1 MRLKSESISH
11 LVMST
16 SLWPHGMW
24 TVACQAPP
32 WEGNLQA
39 TILEWLAFPFSKE
52 SSQHGDWTQVSC
64 IAGRFFTVWAT
75 RKIMRL
81 VIFVYC
87 LMIILYMFYYI
98 NNYSYF
104 LIFRLLKSIGCV
116 HLTPSICE
124 RRFWKPDQATGLS
137 MFVIITIMCLLG
149 EKNTADQLIQRH
161 FLHQLWLQSMVMYSI
176 YRFQVIFI

>member
-32 WEGNLQA
+32 LERNLQA
-39 TILEWLAFPFSKE
+39 TILEWLAFPFSRG
-52 SSQHGDWTQVSC
+52 SSQHGDWIQVSC
-64 IAGRFFTVWAT
+64 IADRFFTVWAT

-87 LMIILYMFYYI
+87 LMIILYVLLHKKLFLFLNIQVTEIYWMCPFNPQHLWEKILKARSSHWTVYVCD
-98 NNYSYF
+98 NSYNV
-104 LIFRLLKSIGCV
+104 LIGREKHSWSIDTKAFSSSA
-116 HLTPSICE
+116 LT
-124 RRFWKPDQATGLS
+124 
-137 MFVIITIMCLLG
+137 
-149 EKNTADQLIQRH
+149 
-161 FLHQLWLQSMVMYSI
+161 SI
-176 YRFQVIFI
+176 YGNVLNL